1 MAVRLDMDEI
11 RGNEYRIE
19 ERIYKGMGIYA
30 SYPIFV
36 SIEGKER
43 QDILNN
49 IILEDINKILSL
61 YSGYAFTQPAKE
73 EDLYKSDILYI
84 NYEIMRKD
92 EHYLSILY
100 KADFFSPYAAHPTQL
115 IYTTNIDLK
124 NNRRIQLS
132 DIIEVNRYL
141 IENFTLWRLVTKE
154 GDKGEYLQAIN
165 DYISGLGKEILWMGF
180 KKADIIG
187 PDNYLEIFSYLRP
200 DTIGISISVP
210 NYLGDHVE
218 FERAIS
224 K

>member
-1 MAVRLDMDEI
+1 MAVRLDMDKI

-19 ERIYKGMGIYA
+19 ERIYKGKGIYV

-49 IILEDINKILSL
+49 IIQEDINKILSL
-61 YSGYAFTQPAKE
+61 YSGYAFTQPTKE
-73 EDLYKSDILYI
+73 EDLYKSDILFI

-141 IENFTLWRLVTKE
+141 VENFTLWRLVTKDS
-154 GDKGEYLQAIN
+154 DKGKYLQAIN
-165 DYISGLGKEILWMGF
+165 DYIAGLGKEILWMGF
-180 KKADIIG
+180 KKVDIIG